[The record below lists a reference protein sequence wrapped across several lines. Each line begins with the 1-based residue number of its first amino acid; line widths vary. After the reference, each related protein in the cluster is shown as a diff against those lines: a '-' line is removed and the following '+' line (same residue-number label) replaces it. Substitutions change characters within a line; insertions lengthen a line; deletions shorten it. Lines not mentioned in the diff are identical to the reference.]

1 MTEPTV
7 IIEFFAAARDLA
19 GTPQSPLTLPP
30 GSPQTAGSAL
40 DAACSRWPRLRPYRD
55 RLRVAVDG
63 EIVALDAAVRDG
75 SVIALLPPVAGGA
88 PHGLVELREAAIDP
102 VEAIEAVR
110 HAGAGGVDVF
120 LGYVRDHADGKAVA
134 RLEYEAHPALALAEM
149 RRIAAAVEAEIPGVR
164 IACLHRTG
172 TLAVGDLA
180 VVVAASAA
188 HRAEAFTA
196 CRAVIERVKERVP
209 IWKKEWA
216 PDGSAIW
223 VNLDPKP

>member
-19 GTPQSPLTLPP
+19 GVSESPLPMPP
-30 GSPQTAGSAL
+30 GCALTAGSAL
-40 DAACSRWPRLRPYRD
+40 AAACVRWPRLEPYRD

-63 EIVALDAAVRDG
+63 ELVGLDAPVRDG

-88 PHGLVELREAAIDP
+88 HVPVVDLRTAAIDP
-102 VEAIEAVR
+102 REAIDAVR
-110 HAGAGGVDVF
+110 HPGAGGVDVF
-120 LGYVRDHADGKAVA
+120 LGYVRDHADGAAVA
-134 RLEYEAHPALALAEM
+134 RLDYEAHPALAIAEM
-149 RRIAAAVEAEIPGVR
+149 RAIAVAVEAEMSGVR
-164 IACLHRTG
+164 VCCLHRTG

-188 HRAEAFTA
+188 HRAEAFAA

-209 IWKKEWA
+209 IWKKEWYD
-216 PDGSAIW
+216 DGQQWIS
-223 VNLDPKP
+223 DRP